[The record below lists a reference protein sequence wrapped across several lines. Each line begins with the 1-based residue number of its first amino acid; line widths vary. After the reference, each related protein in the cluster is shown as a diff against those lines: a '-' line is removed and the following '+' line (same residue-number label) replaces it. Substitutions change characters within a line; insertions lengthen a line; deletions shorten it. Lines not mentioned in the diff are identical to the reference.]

1 MPEREDQHAERA
13 EPQPPGDATHES
25 TASAP
30 ALPPPARVSPSAS
43 AASSEG
49 PPSNIHSVTP
59 RSAEAHTDESTSSA
73 EKAGARAFWAA
84 QHRFDALLEQYRQE
98 HSSSPVDDP
107 PSCHRPKTRVDAR
120 DRGIFM
126 LRDGALGQL
135 GNSAAASATE
145 APRTAPAN
153 AEAVETV
160 APEAGHSTIWLL
172 PFEHITSVRKS
183 SYWYVD
189 NAVDVSATAV
199 LCSSLNGPRTEPT
212 RSAAGSADE
221 TAMVTVRFA
230 AFSGV
235 DRDAA
240 YRILMKQWMARL
252 SLMALEG
259 RLPESI
265 KASHRDK
272 PDMSSA
278 EAAAETSPS
287 HRESRA
293 APDAS
298 SGSPVT
304 TVTTETNHHET
315 PNANSPE
322 HPVAYDMDAGECELE
337 IPLTG
342 RDAASDLGSLAF
354 QLLLADASSLPR
366 QMHARMAHTDVCLP
380 AWQALSTAKAS
391 EPKDK
396 NATALTP
403 ATGWHRVISYQ
414 ATVRRGPLTF
424 TGHCIEVHRFY
435 RSAADSNAECWRH
448 EVLITTRELPACDA
462 FRVHQQMQ
470 WQLRRDPNRRIA
482 AGGRRPGARSAAR
495 GRRLHRGGGASTARP
510 GHSAVGVAGGVD
522 CRDRFPVRILV
533 GATAI
538 CRPTMKRP
546 ARSRR
551 RRRPVH
557 ALNFSP
563 APTAAT
569 VPRAFRRRARPDSR
583 RGSAPGRDT
592 GRGRARRGCV
602 AATAR
607 AGRRRRVNR
616 PAPPPTPVDRRRP
629 PTACPPCCAAYAAR
643 RRPGGSAGAAR
654 RARRIRS
661 PPVRWT
667 DGCNAPCPAERR
679 YAAAPAPPPDAQRHQ
694 SRADLAMRA
703 STRTTR
709 RNGAAASARGGRSGR
724 AAGPTPRPAKC
735 DRCTVCWWQS
745 GWRTT
750 AAAAALV
757 AVATGRL
764 VVSSTTWAAAPVATR
779 APAPRPG
786 AGDSAR
792 TLVQLRSSHRPTGR
806 SAMAARRSGL
816 PGHARAPR
824 HRCGWRR

>member
-73 EKAGARAFWAA
+73 EKASARAFWAA

-107 PSCHRPKTRVDAR
+107 PVVPPSQDALVR
-120 DRGIFM
+120 SIPCSIERRYLLHQGWMHVTEAYLCFETARSGSSYFFTAATGVSPAS
-126 LRDGALGQL
+126 LLSRSLK

-424 TGHCIEVHRFY
+424 TGHCIEVHRLY

-470 WQLRRDPNRRIA
+470 WQLRRDPNRRCVHLHVRAQLGIEWLARTVWRPLIERSVASYGRQAFELFRELAQQAVRERHARTPSDTDA
-482 AGGRRPGARSAAR
+482 ALRR
-495 GRRLHRGGGASTARP
+495 GRSQRLPPVA
-510 GHSAVGVAGGVD
+510 AV
-522 CRDRFPVRILV
+522 L
-533 GATAI
+533 
-538 CRPTMKRP
+538 
-546 ARSRR
+546 
-551 RRRPVH
+551 VH
-557 ALNFSP
+557 ALRHVADAFTEGVARLPP
-563 APTAAT
+563 ALVTLLLAWLVVWIAGI
-569 VPRAFRRRARPDSR
+569 AFLCGYLWAQLRF
-583 RGSAPGRDT
+583 
-592 GRGRARRGCV
+592 V
-602 AATAR
+602 
-607 AGRRRRVNR
+607 
-616 PAPPPTPVDRRRP
+616 
-629 PTACPPCCAAYAAR
+629 
-643 RRPGGSAGAAR
+643 
-654 RARRIRS
+654 
-661 PPVRWT
+661 
-667 DGCNAPCPAERR
+667 
-679 YAAAPAPPPDAQRHQ
+679 AQR
-694 SRADLAMRA
+694 
-703 STRTTR
+703 
-709 RNGAAASARGGRSGR
+709 
-724 AAGPTPRPAKC
+724 
-735 DRCTVCWWQS
+735 
-745 GWRTT
+745 
-750 AAAAALV
+750 
-757 AVATGRL
+757 
-764 VVSSTTWAAAPVATR
+764 
-779 APAPRPG
+779 
-786 AGDSAR
+786 
-792 TLVQLRSSHRPTGR
+792 
-806 SAMAARRSGL
+806 
-816 PGHARAPR
+816 
-824 HRCGWRR
+824 